1 MDLFVNRVSIN
12 QVKTVRSAQQVVY
25 HVIQAQVVKSA
36 KVTLH
41 FQIVNVFVSKVALL
55 SAKNASNVFKVFTTT
70 KHKKSALHA
79 AQIVLFALQIRHAQF
94 AKQTLLFLQTITHV
108 VVIFLFN

>member
-1 MDLFVNRVSIN
+1 MDLFVNRVIIN
-12 QVKTVRSAQQVVY
+12 QVKTVSSAQQVVY

-36 KVTLH
+36 KVTLR

-55 SAKNASNVFKVFTTT
+55 SAKNASNVFKAFIT
-70 KHKKSALHA
+70 KKHRKSALRA
-79 AQIVLFALQIRHAQF
+79 AQIVLLALQIRHAQF

-108 VVIFLFN
+108 VAIFLFN